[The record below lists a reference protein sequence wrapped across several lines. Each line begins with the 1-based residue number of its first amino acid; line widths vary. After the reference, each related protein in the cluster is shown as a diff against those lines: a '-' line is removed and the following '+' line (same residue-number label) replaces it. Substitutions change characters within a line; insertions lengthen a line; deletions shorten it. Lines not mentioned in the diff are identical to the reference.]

1 MPLRL
6 KNVFFNIIFIP
17 EIIICHAVVHFCS
30 KNSTITKPVS
40 MKISTE
46 FQALDLKVRFFIFL
60 FEIPRRPHAGR
71 FKS

>member
-46 FQALDLKVRFFIFL
+46 FQALNLKRPL
-60 FEIPRRPHAGR
+60 FHIS
-71 FKS
+71 F